1 VPSLLD
7 DRLLTLD
14 GFGDPA
20 VLRDRGLADVDLLG
34 DDGAL
39 LDLNLLFVERDSDAL
54 GVILVDL
61 VGGPPVDRAALD
73 VHLVARHRHVERLL
87 FADDTFAD
95 FHRTGLLRRLGGA
108 ELLLPKLDGASFSP
122 AILHRGRTDRA
133 GSPGGG
139 HLVPTKLVD
148 LVLVDVQV
156 DAFVGRVAVPDG
168 RSWYV
173 QILLEEKALLDQ
185 QVVGV
190 HLGHL
195 ADLLIVFAE
204 DFPTLRHVLHV
215 RCHIRPP

>member
-1 VPSLLD
+1 MHLREILTGTVRSYRRPRSTKKRRVESTRLFLLRLVSGLVLVLGHSAFFVD
-7 DRLLTLD
+7 HRLLTLD
-14 GFGDPA
+14 GFGDAA
-20 VLRDRGLADVDLLG
+20 VFRHRSLADVDLLG

-39 LDLNLLFVERDSDAL
+39 LDLDLLLVERDSDAL

-148 LVLVDVQV
+148 LVLVDVQ
-156 DAFVGRVAVPDG
+156 
-168 RSWYV
+168 
-173 QILLEEKALLDQ
+173 
-185 QVVGV
+185 
-190 HLGHL
+190 
-195 ADLLIVFAE
+195 
-204 DFPTLRHVLHV
+204 
-215 RCHIRPP
+215 